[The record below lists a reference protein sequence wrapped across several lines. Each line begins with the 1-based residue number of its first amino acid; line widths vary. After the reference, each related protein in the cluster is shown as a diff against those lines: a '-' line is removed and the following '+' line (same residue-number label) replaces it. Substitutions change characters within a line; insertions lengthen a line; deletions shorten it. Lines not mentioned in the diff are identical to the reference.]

1 VYRYPYISYG
11 VSFTDYDFNPYP
23 TRGRYGD
30 VQLQKDGIGSSI
42 NLWQLSAK
50 GINYWPVGERAYFSI
65 RLAGMLKLPF
75 KQPYITQQF
84 MGYGDAFLQGYEN
97 YIIDG
102 VAGGYSK
109 QTIGYNLLK
118 TEIPLPT
125 IKLLKS
131 LRSVPVRVYVKAY
144 TNQGYVHNPN
154 PGFRNELTN
163 RMLYSAGAGLDIVL
177 FTDTIFKFEWSF
189 NQLGQNGIFLHQ

>member
-1 VYRYPYISYG
+1 MAKTVG

-30 VQLQKDGIGSSI
+30 VSIQKMGLGSTI

-50 GINYWPVGERAYFSI
+50 GINYWSLGRKAYFSL

-75 KQPYITQQF
+75 EQPYITQQF
-84 MGYGDAFLQGYEN
+84 LGYGDAYLQGYEN
-97 YIIDG
+97 YIVDG
-102 VAGGYSK
+102 VAGGYAK
-109 QTIGYNLLK
+109 QTIAFNFIN

-125 IKLLKS
+125 IKWFKS
-131 LRSVPVRVYVKAY
+131 LSSVPLKMYVKAF
-144 TNQGYVHNPN
+144 TNEGYVHNPN
-154 PGFRNELTN
+154 PGYNNELTN
-163 RMLYSAGAGLDIVL
+163 KMLYSAGLGLDIVM
-177 FTDTIFKFEWSF
+177 FTDLIFKFEWSF